1 MSLNKTNNSPSTAEM
16 KVLLEEQR
24 TNPYYGYDILFSDD
38 KVNNQ
43 QIKLKMS
50 NINLIKIKESLREE
64 IEWRKKT
71 DNLADVMSDM
81 SSDEKREIFLL

>member
-1 MSLNKTNNSPSTAEM
+1 
-16 KVLLEEQR
+16 
-24 TNPYYGYDILFSDD
+24 
-38 KVNNQ
+38 
-43 QIKLKMS
+43 MS

-81 SSDEKREIFLL
+81 SSDEKREIFLLWKNWEQKKQRSKRSDTTKNHVARNGNAKLHKKKVQMIW